1 MPNGSKTVI
10 GSVKNGLPVIV
21 KDDVAKLPDRQSFAG
36 STATTIRLFK
46 TALNALNGDVLAVS
60 KTMSSTPARVMNLTD
75 RGVIAP
81 NYRADLLILNN
92 NYDIVKVIA
101 SGEEVSVPCGKT

>member
-1 MPNGSKTVI
+1 MRGVCDKTI
-10 GSVKNGLPVIV
+10 DAENNLLLPVFI
-21 KDDVAKLPDRQSFAG
+21 DLHCHGGNGYEFMD
-36 STATTIRLFK
+36 
-46 TALNALNGDVLAVS
+46 GDVLAVS

-81 NYRADLLILNN
+81 NYRADLLNLNN
-92 NYDIVKVIA
+92 NYDIVKVVA